1 MAVGLLVLSQS
12 ERTKKKGLRVGG
24 RGREQQLGEARG
36 DQGCDGVGSK
46 EEVWKVVTLWAGVHS
61 PRVCLANLR
70 GASPHTHPFSQEPS
84 VPKPQREEPPA
95 ESQDHTPGQ
104 NSEEDQGG
112 AEIQGAWKVPD
123 LEADLQELSQ
133 SKTGD
138 ECRDGPDVQ
147 GKSVPKSEQ
156 CKMPEG
162 GKGKPQD

>member
-1 MAVGLLVLSQS
+1 MS
-12 ERTKKKGLRVGG
+12 
-24 RGREQQLGEARG
+24 GRERKHRPIRHVRLVQLARP
-36 DQGCDGVGSK
+36 
-46 EEVWKVVTLWAGVHS
+46 A
-61 PRVCLANLR
+61 
-70 GASPHTHPFSQEPS
+70 EPS

-112 AEIQGAWKVPD
+112 AEIQVPD